1 MPTLHMRYPGG
12 LAKAV
17 TFSYDDAVQQDV
29 RLIELFD
36 KHGLHGTFN
45 INTGLFSPEGT
56 VHPEGKIHRRMSE
69 AEALA
74 AYSGGRHEV
83 AVHGVTHPFL
93 EQLSVPNA
101 TWEVVADK
109 QKIEELFGT
118 VCRGMAYPFGTTSD
132 AVVDVLKT
140 AGILY
145 ARTVAPSNSLD
156 FPLND
161 WLRLKPTC
169 HHNSAQLM
177 PLAKRFVNEQPRRIP
192 WLFYVWGHAYEFDND
207 KNWNVIEEFS
217 EFISGKDDV
226 WYATNQE
233 IFEYAEAFN
242 SLIFSA
248 RGDRVYNPTCR
259 ELFFLKDR
267 LYSVKPGET
276 VEIKI

>member
-56 VHPEGKIHRRMSE
+56 VHPEGKIHRKMSE